1 MTTTKRIFALLL
13 CFVMLASILSACAA
27 SSPKALAKKV
37 EKAINKNNAKAF
49 MQCIDP
55 DSKITKEQAEQAL
68 KIVRA
73 GLDGKKIKIT
83 VLDVDY
89 ADGKKEAD
97 VKVKIK
103 LGDVDKSGD
112 IEITDATRV
121 QRFLLMIDDGLGI
134 GAQV

>member
-13 CFVMLASILSACAA
+13 CFAMLAGILSACAA
-27 SSPKALAKKV
+27 SSPKALAKKI
-37 EKAINKNNAKAF
+37 EKAINKNNAKAL

-55 DSKITKEQAEQAL
+55 DEGVTKDQAEQAL

-103 LGDVDKSGD
+103 LGDDEQESTFKCKKIKGSWY
-112 IEITDATRV
+112 
-121 QRFLLMIDDGLGI
+121 LSDGLF
-134 GAQV
+134 